1 MYLLLRIIEKL
12 FIIYFVLYL
21 LIDIGLFLYSFIA
34 FRRKRAIPKTKTPDW
49 KNHPVTIIVPAYNE
63 EVSIS
68 YCARMLLQLDYPTYE
83 LIIVNDGSSDTTLAK
98 LKETFSLKEI
108 EKKQQNPLT
117 TENIRSV
124 YRNEE
129 GSLTIIDKENGGKAD
144 SLNAGINYANGKY
157 ICTIDADSIL
167 ESQALKSVVRP
178 FFEDSRTMITG
189 GQLAASNE
197 VVLENN
203 RVVSSKIPKNIWVLW
218 QIIEY
223 IKSFM
228 VSRVGLSRINA
239 LLLMSGAFSMFR
251 YDDLI
256 NIGGFLS
263 KQNNHP
269 YVARHVG
276 LGRQTVCEDLEVV
289 VRLFKYRRD
298 NNKKAKIFFLP
309 EPVCWTEVP
318 EKGRNLFNQRARW
331 HQGLVETLSIH
342 RSMIFEPR
350 YGSTG
355 LIGLPY
361 YFIFE
366 MLAPLMKILAILFLI
381 VSAVLDILNVQWILL
396 ILVGVILLTAIITSG
411 ITAVVEYWSLSK
423 SETNRNALRYKNF
436 ADWSTL
442 ILTSIM
448 GEFSYSFYK
457 MTAQMKG
464 LLDFIRK
471 KNDWKKFERKGIN
484 EK

>member
-34 FRRKRAIPKTKTPDW
+34 FRRRKKPQKKEEPEW
-49 KNHPVTIIVPAYNE
+49 ENHPVTIIVPAYNE

-68 YCARMLLQLDYPTYE
+68 YCARMLLRLDYPAYE
-83 LIIVNDGSSDTTLAK
+83 LIIVNDGSSDRTLAK

-108 EKKQQNPLT
+108 DKKQQLPLKT
-117 TENIRSV
+117 ATIRSV
-124 YRNEE
+124 YRNDE
-129 GSLTIIDKENGGKAD
+129 GTLTIIDKENGGKAD
-144 SLNAGINYANGKY
+144 TLNTGINYAQGQY
-157 ICTIDADSIL
+157 VCTIDGDSIL

-189 GQLAASNE
+189 GQLAASND

-228 VSRVGLSRINA
+228 VSRIGLSRINA

-251 YDDLI
+251 YNDLVS
-256 NIGGFLS
+256 IGGFLS

-269 YVARHVG
+269 FIAKHVG

-289 VRLFKYRRD
+289 VRLFKYHREKK
-298 NNKKAKIFFLP
+298 KKAKIFFLP

-318 EKGRNLFNQRARW
+318 EKGRNLFKQRARW

-361 YFIFE
+361 YFTFE
-366 MLAPLMKILAILFLI
+366 MLAPVMKILAILFI
-381 VSAVLDILNVQWILL
+381 VVSAVLDTLNVQWILL

-411 ITAVVEYWSLSK
+411 ITAVVEYWSLSQ
-423 SETNRNALRYKNF
+423 SESNRNALRYKTF

-442 ILTSIM
+442 ILTSIL
-448 GEFSYSFYK
+448 GEFSYSFHK
-457 MTAQMKG
+457 MIAQTKG
-464 LLDFIRK
+464 ILDFIRK
-471 KNDWKKFERKGIN
+471 KSDWRKFERKGIN
-484 EK
+484 ER

>member
-34 FRRKRAIPKTKTPDW
+34 FRRRKKPQKKEEPEW
-49 KNHPVTIIVPAYNE
+49 ENHPVTIIVPAYNE

-68 YCARMLLQLDYPTYE
+68 YCARMLLRLDYPAYE
-83 LIIVNDGSSDTTLAK
+83 LIIVNDGSSDRTLAK
-98 LKETFSLKEI
+98 LKETFSLEEI
-108 EKKQQNPLT
+108 DKKQQVPLK
-117 TENIRSV
+117 TEDIRSV
-124 YRNEE
+124 YRNDE
-129 GSLTIIDKENGGKAD
+129 GTLTIIDKENGGKAD
-144 SLNAGINYANGKY
+144 SLNTGINYAQGQY
-157 ICTIDADSIL
+157 VCTIDGDSIL

-189 GQLAASNE
+189 GQLAASND

-228 VSRVGLSRINA
+228 VSRIGLSRINA

-251 YDDLI
+251 YNDLVS
-256 NIGGFLS
+256 IGGFLS

-269 YVARHVG
+269 FIAKHVG

-289 VRLFKYRRD
+289 VRLFKYHREKK
-298 NNKKAKIFFLP
+298 KKAKIFFLP

-318 EKGRNLFNQRARW
+318 EKGRNLFKQRARW

-361 YFIFE
+361 YFTFE
-366 MLAPLMKILAILFLI
+366 MLAPVMKILAILFII
-381 VSAVLDILNVQWILL
+381 VSAVLDTLNVQWILL

-411 ITAVVEYWSLSK
+411 ITAVVEYWSLSQ
-423 SETNRNALRYKNF
+423 SESNRNALRYKTF
-436 ADWSTL
+436 SDWSTL
-442 ILTSIM
+442 ILTSIL
-448 GEFSYSFYK
+448 GE
-457 MTAQMKG
+457 
-464 LLDFIRK
+464 
-471 KNDWKKFERKGIN
+471 
-484 EK
+484 